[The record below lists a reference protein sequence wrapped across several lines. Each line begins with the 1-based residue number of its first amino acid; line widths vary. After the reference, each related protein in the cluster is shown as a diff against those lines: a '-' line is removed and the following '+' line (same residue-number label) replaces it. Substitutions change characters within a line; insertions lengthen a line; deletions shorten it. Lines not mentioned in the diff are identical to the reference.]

1 MTHLQSLIAKAKAAT
16 DGPWRAYDC
25 VAAGPVFGGKSNNEV
40 AIKPGLATNWENDR
54 LFIASCSPHLILAL
68 CEMAMAAEEYHEAL
82 AEYKRRQDVEPMRCL
97 EQIPV
102 VHESEEAF
110 RAKLAAVRGVG
121 TT

>member
-54 LFIASCSPHLILAL
+54 LFIASCNPHLILAL
-68 CEMAMAAEEYHEAL
+68 CELAMAAEEVIEHGDLHIEAPANERLVREL
-82 AEYKRRQDVEPMRCL
+82 ALKD
-97 EQIPV
+97 
-102 VHESEEAF
+102 
-110 RAKLAAVRGVG
+110 KLAAVRGVSDG
-121 TT
+121 